1 VITAILFMGC
11 LTLLATVALGAA
23 SVRLDGNEEAAIDR
37 IERVLPQTQCAQCGF
52 PGCRPYA
59 AALLAGTAELNQCPP
74 GGEATVQALS
84 QLLDRRVLPLDPSY
98 GDHQPATVAVI
109 DEEACIGC
117 ALCLQACPVDAILG
131 APQFMHTVI
140 RTECTGC
147 ELCIAPCPVDCI
159 ALVELND
166 HD

>member
-1 VITAILFMGC
+1 MGC
-11 LTLLATVALGAA
+11 LALLAAVALGFA
-23 SVRLDGNEEAAIDR
+23 SARLDGNEEAAIDR
-37 IERVLPQTQCAQCGF
+37 IERILPQTQCAQCGF

-59 AALLAGTAELNQCPP
+59 TALLAGTAELNQCPP
-74 GGEATVQALS
+74 GGEATIQALS
-84 QLLDRRVLPLDPSY
+84 QLLDRRAAPLDPQF
-98 GDHQPATVAVI
+98 GEHRPVAVAVI

-159 ALVELND
+159 GLAKPSA

>member
-1 VITAILFMGC
+1 VITAVLFMGC
-11 LTLLATVALGAA
+11 LTLLATLALSAA
-23 SVRLDGNEEAAIDR
+23 ATRLDGNEESAIDR
-37 IERVLPQTQCAQCGF
+37 IERLLPQTQCAQCGY

-59 AALLAGTAELNQCPP
+59 AALLAGTAELSQCPP
-74 GGEATVQALS
+74 GGEATIQALS
-84 QLLDRRVLPLDPSY
+84 QLLDRRAVPLDPRF
-98 GDHQPATVAVI
+98 GEHRPATVARI

-140 RTECTGC
+140 RDECTGC

-166 HD
+166 HG